1 MGGMKTAAL
10 VLATIAASGCA
21 SSSLLT
27 GSVEPSVSLAAAET
41 AFAAHSVREDMRAA
55 FLANFADDGVFVRT
69 GWTPANAWLRNQ
81 PAPPI
86 VLDWRPAYV
95 ETAGSGDFGLSTGP
109 WKITSKSQPGAAPR
123 YGQFVSVW
131 KREGIAAWKVAVD
144 IGVGH
149 PEPVFWDR
157 SLETAVV
164 RGAGSPAAGGIGTA
178 ELRFARDARF
188 DGARTAYRIH
198 GAVNLRFYRDGV
210 TPVVGRAA
218 ALASPAMID
227 DKLIFNIER
236 TETARSGDFGYA
248 RGSYAAASAPATPL
262 GYFMRV
268 WRLESGEW
276 KVALDVTNPVR

>member
-10 VLATIAASGCA
+10 VMATIAASGCA
-21 SSSLLT
+21 SSSLLS
-27 GSVEPSVSLAAAET
+27 GNMEPPVSLAAAET

-55 FLANFADDGVFVRT
+55 FLANFADDGVFIRT
-69 GWTPANAWLRNQ
+69 GWTLANAWLRNQ

-109 WKITSKSQPGAAPR
+109 WKITSKTQPGAAPA

-131 KREGIAAWKVAVD
+131 KREGNGPWKVAVD
-144 IGVGH
+144 LGVGH
-149 PEPVFWDR
+149 PESVYWDR
-157 SLETAVV
+157 HLETAVV
-164 RGAGSPAAGGIGTA
+164 RGAGAGAAGGIGTA

-188 DGARTAYRIH
+188 DGARAAYRMH
-198 GAVNLRFYRDGV
+198 GADNLRFYRNGA
-210 TPVVGRAA
+210 TPAAGRVA
-218 ALASPAMID
+218 ALASPAMGD
-227 DKLIFNIER
+227 DKLVYTIEG

-248 RGSYAAASAPATPL
+248 RGSYAADSAPETPL

>member
-1 MGGMKTAAL
+1 MGGMKAAAL
-10 VLATIAASGCA
+10 LFASLAATGCA
-21 SSSLLT
+21 RSGLLS
-27 GSVEPSVSLAAAET
+27 GDLEPSRSLAAAET
-41 AFAAHSVREDMRAA
+41 AFAAHSVREDMRVA
-55 FLANFADDGVFVRT
+55 FLANFADDGVFIRT

-109 WKITSKSQPGAAPR
+109 WKITSRTQPHAAPT

-131 KREGIAAWKVAVD
+131 KREGNGAWKVAVD
-144 IGVGH
+144 LGVGH
-149 PEPVFWDR
+149 PGPVFWDR
-157 SLETAVV
+157 ALETAAV

-188 DGARTAYRIH
+188 DGARAAYRIH
-198 GAVNLRFYRDGV
+198 GADNLRFYRNGV
-210 TPVVGRAA
+210 APAAERGA
-218 ALASPAMID
+218 ALASPAMND
-227 DKLIFNIER
+227 DKLVYTLER
-236 TETARSGDFGYA
+236 TETARSGDLGYA
-248 RGSYAAASAPATPL
+248 RGSYAAAAAPGTTQ

-268 WRLESGEW
+268 WRLEGGEW